1 MNITP
6 NVLRA
11 FAQAF
16 QLVADAL
23 DQPQAQPGMVP
34 VINLAPVAALPQ
46 TIAVF
51 GANPGLGAETG
62 AVELLRVGGTLTAT
76 PAPVA
81 EAPKAKRVSKAKP
94 APVANDEDE
103 DLPPAKKPV
112 ANDDEDAAPVKPSVK
127 PIASDD
133 EDEAPP
139 APKAKKPVA
148 SDDEDEAPAPKA
160 KPAPVAVVDFAKLR
174 AEAAALLVAYVDE
187 HGMSL
192 AAKVLRK
199 HGADKVSKVADVS
212 LQSLVDALKAGEPE

>member
-34 VINLAPVAALPQ
+34 LLNLVPAPVA
-46 TIAVF
+46 
-51 GANPGLGAETG
+51 
-62 AVELLRVGGTLTAT
+62 
-76 PAPVA
+76 APVA
-81 EAPKAKRVSKAKP
+81 EAAPKAKRAPKGPFSSRPHVQEGTIRPDVKP
-94 APVANDEDE
+94 APVASDDDDEA
-103 DLPPAKKPV
+103 PAKKPAPV
-112 ANDDEDAAPVKPSVK
+112 TSDDDDDMPVVKVKPSTNDDDDETPAPKAEAIKK
-127 PIASDD
+127 PAPASDD
-133 EDEAPP
+133 DDEAPP
-139 APKAKKPVA
+139 APKAKP
-148 SDDEDEAPAPKA
+148 APAVSFPM
-160 KPAPVAVVDFAKLR
+160 LR